1 MDLFRWYSC
10 ALKTFRMKQLKI
22 ICVFVITL
30 CFLTCSHCDEPSKS
44 KGVMLTVG
52 QLNAVYQKGD
62 NYVAFCDAVKYGDK
76 YYLVFREG
84 MTHAPYHDWHKNG
97 YLKIF
102 SSKDL
107 DNWAEELEIKDN
119 DWDLRDPC
127 FCVDGSNRLH
137 LYYGYYSFETPNPPY
152 KTGHSELVLN
162 NGVLK
167 VEKTE
172 KVDIGEFSNLWL
184 WKVYHGEGLFYGTAY
199 GEGFPLQ
206 YVTSKDGIHF
216 QSVSEII
223 DEGDETSIVDLPDKR
238 KIAVIRSIVPKGKS
252 DLAISMPPYTE
263 WKTYSLNEMIES
275 PESFIYNGEIYVI
288 GRSAYGMS
296 MFKLDLDDKKV
307 KPIYN
312 FFAFGSYGDCGY
324 PGVII
329 EDNHLD
335 VLYYSVNPETNVT
348 CIYQVKLAF
357 Q

>member
-1 MDLFRWYSC
+1 
-10 ALKTFRMKQLKI
+10 MKQMKI
-22 ICVFVITL
+22 ICVFAITL
-30 CFLTCSHCDEPSKS
+30 CCMTCSRCDEPSNTI
-44 KGVMLTVG
+44 GDILTVG

-97 YLKIF
+97 YLKIL
-102 SSKDL
+102 SSTNL
-107 DNWAEELEIKDN
+107 DKWYEELEIKEEG
-119 DWDLRDPC
+119 WDLRDPC
-127 FCVDGSNRLH
+127 FCVGNNNRLH
-137 LYYGYYSFETPNPPY
+137 LYYGYYSFETPNPLY

-162 NGVLK
+162 NGELSVK
-167 VEKTE
+167 NTE
-172 KVDIGEFSNLWL
+172 KVDIGSFSNLWL
-184 WKVYHGEGLFYGTAY
+184 WKVYFNEGLYYGTAY

-206 YVTSKDGIHF
+206 YVTSSDGVHF
-216 QSVSEII
+216 QTTSEII
-223 DEGDETSIVDLPDKR
+223 NEGDETSLVELSDKR

-252 DLAISMPPYTE
+252 DLAISEPPYTE
-263 WKTYSLNEMIES
+263 WKTYHLNEMIES

-288 GRSAYGMS
+288 GRSTYGMS

-329 EDNHLD
+329 EGNRLD

-348 CIYQVKLAF
+348 CIYQAKLAF